1 MAHYYDHDWPSEEE
15 RQRAR
20 AQRAEEQVRDL
31 QQKLKE
37 TTDERDALR
46 RLFNLFNQTKEK
58 P

>member
-20 AQRAEEQVRDL
+20 ADRAEEQVRNL
-31 QQKLKE
+31 RQQIKAL
-37 TTDERDALR
+37 TDERDSLL
-46 RLFNLFNQTKEK
+46 RLFKEK